1 MLFRSY
7 LDLHA
12 ELNGVKMAFERKRF
26 SQLTVDYL
34 SQFDVLLGA
43 DICFW
48 DELTPELFNMIRRA
62 RRAGISKVMIADPCR
77 SPFEELADR
86 CNDAFDS
93 VERVEKWLKTPVRA
107 SGEILIVDF

>member
-1 MLFRSY
+1 MLFRS
-7 LDLHA
+7 
-12 ELNGVKMAFERKRF
+12 
-26 SQLTVDYL
+26 
-34 SQFDVLLGA
+34 LGA

-86 CNDAFDS
+86 CDDAFDS

-107 SGEILIVDF
+107 SGELLIVDF